1 MPEPQ
6 RYTLLFYADDED
18 DQEIWE
24 WIKALRQNKRQNEV
38 KAALLR
44 GIQQKDDT
52 DSQQSQANND
62 TFSL

>member
-1 MPEPQ
+1 MSEPQ

-44 GIQQKDDT
+44 GIQQKDDA
-52 DSQQSQANND
+52 DSQQSQADND